1 MSSKD
6 ELRSV
11 GNKPFFW
18 NIVGSVTNATLTMLI
33 TIVATR
39 VAGVEEGGVLGVAI
53 GLGQIFATCA
63 NYVVRAYQSTDLKE
77 QFRFADYLGLR
88 ILTCLFTI
96 IVCAWYVFGMKYTG
110 AKASVVYAICIFKI
124 SDAFADVFHG
134 YFQQH
139 GHLEYA
145 GQAVTLRIISV
156 ELVYSLTL
164 ILTHDPV
171 LAAWMMPVVS
181 ILCLIL
187 FEISRIRRFV
197 DRVRPIFKPAVFRKM
212 LIACFPLFVSGF
224 MNLSTL
230 NITKIEVDSQIPQL
244 QGYWTPIYMPASVI
258 NLLGNFAFL
267 PMVTT
272 LRFHWENNRLKTFI
286 KLLMLLCGWIAVCL
300 VCVLVGGYLLGI
312 PALELVYGLPL
323 AEYKAA
329 LLIVLVGG
337 GFNALNAL
345 LYYVITIIRVQQFLL
360 LGDGVTYLVSMIITP
375 LLVRDSQLMGAAV
388 AYLCSMLTRT
398 IVFGLIILVKYL
410 TSASR
415 KQENG

>member
-6 ELRSV
+6 GLRSV
-11 GNKPFFW
+11 GKKPFFW
-18 NIVGSVTNATLTMLI
+18 NIVGSMTNATLTMLI

-63 NYVVRAYQSTDLKE
+63 IYEVRAYQSTDLKE

-145 GQAVTLRIISV
+145 GQAVALRIISV
-156 ELVYSLTL
+156 EAAYSLTL

-171 LAAWMMPVVS
+171 LSAWMMPVVS

-187 FEISRIRRFV
+187 FEISRIRKFI
-197 DRVRPIFKPAVFRKM
+197 DRVNPIFKSAVFRKM

-224 MNLSTL
+224 INLSTL
-230 NITKIEVDSQIPQL
+230 NITKIEVDSQAPQL
-244 QGYWTPIYMPASVI
+244 QGYWTPIYMPASVV
-258 NLLGNFAFL
+258 NLLGTFAFR

-272 LRFHWENNRLKTFI
+272 LRFHWENNERKSFF
-286 KLLMLLCGWIAVCL
+286 KLLMLLSGWIAVCQ
-300 VCVLVGGYLLGI
+300 VCVMLGGYWLGI

-337 GFNALNAL
+337 GFAALNVL
-345 LYYVITIIRVQQFLL
+345 FYYVITIIRVQQFLL

-398 IVFGLIILVKYL
+398 VVFGLIILRKYL
-410 TSASR
+410 TPASR